1 VAVVKRSVTLDEE
14 VASAIEAAVG
24 GRGFSGWL
32 NDAAHAKLDR
42 DNVQALL
49 ADLDAEFGPV
59 PAEDLEAA
67 RRRWAAIVADGPEPE
82 ERPVDLM
89 AALESTV
96 RAADPRSTRARKG
109 AAGSGIRIRV
119 EPRADGRWAVQRDG
133 TRRASFVADRKG
145 DAVARARTQARE
157 QGAEVVIKNADGSVQ
172 ATESPRPAGR
182 AAG

>member
-1 VAVVKRSVTLDEE
+1 MPVVKRSVTLDEE

-24 GRGFSGWL
+24 DRGFSGWL
-32 NDAAHAKLDR
+32 NDAAQAKLDR
-42 DNVQALL
+42 DNVRALL

-67 RRRWAAIVADGPEPE
+67 RRRWAAIVAEGPDAEG
-82 ERPVDLM
+82 RPVDLV

-96 RAADPRSTRARKG
+96 RTADPKSRRPRKG
-109 AAGSGIRIRV
+109 AAGSVMRIRV

-133 TRRASFVADRKG
+133 ARRASFVTDRKG

-157 QGAEVVIKNADGSVQ
+157 QGAEVVIKNADGSIQ
-172 ATESPRPAGR
+172 AAEAPRPAGR